1 MMATA
6 TASPAAAPAPD
17 ARMLKPVDPPIGP
30 AADGERPVG
39 DIVHQ
44 LVEDGKAYAF
54 AEVDLAK
61 TTALSK
67 VDAFKVPAMLFAG
80 AFLLVLAAVN
90 VLAVAVFVAFAPRF
104 GPILAGLFAFLIFV
118 GIAGGFA
125 WLAAKKLGQA
135 K

>member
-1 MMATA
+1 M
-6 TASPAAAPAPD
+6 
-17 ARMLKPVDPPIGP
+17 GP
-30 AADGERPVG
+30 AAEDERPVG

-44 LVEDGKAYAF
+44 LVEDGKAYAS
-54 AEVDLAK
+54 AEVDLVKA
-61 TTALSK
+61 TALSK
-67 VDAFKVPAMLFAG
+67 VSAFKLPAMLLAG

-118 GIAGGFA
+118 GIAGGLA
-125 WLAAKKLGQA
+125 WLAVKKLGQA